1 MSSHCEA
8 RLLPSALNCVDGFQR
23 ETLTWVLTG
32 DYNGRGFR
40 LGHKV
45 PQVRICAG
53 VNPRTSIPFDTEV
66 LRHLNHLESLL
77 KYELMGP
84 ILRDSDI
91 ASMG

>member
-1 MSSHCEA
+1 MQEIRPPYSCSELSSCATLSSHCEA

-23 ETLTWVLTG
+23 ETLTFWVLTG

-53 VNPRTSIPFDTEV
+53 VNPRASIPFDTEV
-66 LRHLNHLESLL
+66 LGLFTC
-77 KYELMGP
+77 
-84 ILRDSDI
+84 I
-91 ASMG
+91 